1 MRTAVDLGVPGTF
14 NCAGWLVDRHIDE
27 GRGSAVAIEC
37 GDDRITYA
45 ELSERVNRFGS
56 ALQSV
61 LGIGE
66 GDRVALLL
74 LDGPAFVCAFLGAMR
89 IGAVPIPTNTLW
101 KAEDYR
107 FLLNDSG
114 ARLLV
119 IAEELLPEF
128 ARIPRTDLP
137 DLLHV
142 LVAEPAGSQVPGD
155 FERLLAQG
163 RVDGEPVAVSRDA
176 PAFWL
181 YSSGSTGSPKG
192 CVHLHHD
199 MFVCAALFGG
209 GVLGITAEDRC
220 FSVPKL
226 FFAYGLGNA
235 LIFPLAVGATS
246 ILWPGP
252 PAAAHVYETIA
263 RHRPTLFFSVPT
275 GYGML
280 LAQDGDF
287 DLSSV
292 RLAVS
297 AGEAL
302 PPALFERFKSR
313 FGIDVLDGIGSTEA
327 LHMFIANRPGAIRPG
342 SSGLVVPGYDAR
354 VLDDEGCEVPVG
366 EIGSLWI
373 RGDSVC
379 DCYWNQPER
388 TASTI
393 VDGWLRTGD
402 KYSQDADGFYWYAG
416 RADDMLKV
424 GGLWVS
430 PVEVENALVEH
441 PAVLE
446 CAVAGREDHDRLVKP
461 AAFVVLRQGVEP
473 SARLGDE
480 LQAFVRDRIAPYK
493 RPRWVTFLGE
503 LPKTP
508 TGKIQRYKLR
518 QPGVG
523 SEK

>member
-1 MRTAVDLGVPGTF
+1 MNTSVDLGVPDTF
-14 NCAGWLVDRHIDE
+14 NCAGWLVDRHVEE
-27 GRGSAVAIEC
+27 GRGNAVALEC
-37 GDDRITYA
+37 GDDRVTYA
-45 ELSERVNRFGS
+45 ELSERANRFGS

-61 LGIGE
+61 LGIRQGE
-66 GDRVALLL
+66 RIALLL
-74 LDGPAFVCAFLGAMR
+74 LDGPAFFYAFLGAIR

-128 ARIPRTDLP
+128 SRIPRSELP

-142 LVAEPAGSQVPGD
+142 LVVERADSRIPGD
-155 FERLLAQG
+155 LERLLAEG
-163 RVDGEPVAVSRDA
+163 RADGELVPVGRDA

-209 GVLGITAEDRC
+209 GVLGISAEDRC

-235 LIFPLAVGATS
+235 LFFPLAAGATS

-252 PAAAHVYETIA
+252 PSAAHVYGVIA

-280 LAQDGDF
+280 LAQEGNF
-287 DLSSV
+287 DLSSI

-302 PPALFERFKSR
+302 PPVLYERFKAR
-313 FGIDVLDGIGSTEA
+313 FGIDILDGIGSTEA
-327 LHMFIANRPGAIRPG
+327 LHMFISNRPGAIRPG

-354 VLDDEGCEVPVG
+354 ILDDEGSAVAAG
-366 EIGSLWI
+366 EIGNLWI

-379 DCYWNQPER
+379 DRYWNQPDR
-388 TASTI
+388 TVLTI

-441 PAVLE
+441 PSVLE
-446 CAVAGREDHDRLVKP
+446 CAVAGQEDHDRLVKP
-461 AAFVVLRQGVEP
+461 AAFIVVRKDVEP
-473 SARLGDE
+473 STALAEE
-480 LQAFVRDRIAPYK
+480 LQAFVRERIAPYK
-493 RPRWVTFLGE
+493 RPRWVRFLAE

-518 QPGVG
+518 EVR

>member
-1 MRTAVDLGVPGTF
+1 MQTAADLGVPETF
-14 NCAGWLVDRHIDE
+14 NCASWLVDRHVEE

-37 GDDRITYA
+37 GDARVSYA
-45 ELSERVNRFGS
+45 ELAERVARFGS

-61 LGIGE
+61 LGIRT

-74 LDGPAFVCAFLGAMR
+74 LDGPAFVVSFLGAIR
-89 IGAVPIPTNTLW
+89 VGAVPIPTNTLW
-101 KAEDYR
+101 KADDYR

-128 ARIPRTDLP
+128 ALIPRSALP
-137 DLLHV
+137 GLHHV
-142 LVAEPAGSQVPGD
+142 LVVERQDSPAPGD
-155 FERLLAQG
+155 FARLLAEG
-163 RVDGEPVAVSRDA
+163 DAGADPELVSRDA

-199 MFVCAALFGG
+199 MVVCARLFGG

-226 FFAYGLGNA
+226 FFAYGLGNG
-235 LIFPLAVGATS
+235 LTFPLSVGATT

-252 PAAAHVYETIA
+252 PAATHVYDTIA

-280 LAQDGDF
+280 LATDGRF
-287 DLSSV
+287 DLSSI

-302 PPALFERFKSR
+302 PPALYERFKTR
-313 FGIDVLDGIGSTEA
+313 FGIDIIDGIGSTEA
-327 LHMFIANRPGAIRPG
+327 LHMFISNRPGVIRPG
-342 SSGLVVPGYDAR
+342 SSGRVVPGYDAR
-354 VLDDEGCEVPVG
+354 VLDDEGKDVATG
-366 EIGSLWI
+366 EIGNLWI

-379 DCYWNQPER
+379 DAYWNQAGR
-388 TASTI
+388 TAATI

-402 KYSQDADGFYWYAG
+402 KYSIDAGGFYWYAG

-441 PAVLE
+441 PVVLE
-446 CAVAGREDHDRLVKP
+446 CAVAAREDHDRLVKP
-461 AAFVVLRQGVEP
+461 AAFVVLRDGVEP
-473 SARLGDE
+473 STALADE
-480 LQAFVRDRIAPYK
+480 LQAFVRARIAPYK
-493 RPRWVTFLGE
+493 RPRWVRFVAA

-508 TGKIQRYKLR
+508 TGKVQRYKLR
-518 QPGVG
+518 ELS
-523 SEK
+523 SES